1 MVKDFPLLPL
11 EKIAREAGAERV
23 SHSALITLK
32 EVLLEE
38 AEELARAAVK
48 LSEHAKRVT
57 VKREDVILASKR

>member
-23 SHSALITLK
+23 STSALHAMKAI
-32 EVLLEE
+32 LLEISE
-38 AEELARAAVK
+38 DIARNAVK

-57 VKREDVILASKR
+57 VKREDIALANKR